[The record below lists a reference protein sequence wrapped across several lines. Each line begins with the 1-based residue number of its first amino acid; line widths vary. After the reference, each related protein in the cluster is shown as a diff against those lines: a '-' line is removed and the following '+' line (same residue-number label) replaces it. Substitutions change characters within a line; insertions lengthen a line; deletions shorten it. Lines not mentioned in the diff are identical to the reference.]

1 MKRGVEFERELDLEE
16 ASIDSKRDGTD
27 PPL

>member
-16 ASIDSKRDGTD
+16 ASIDFKRDGTG